1 MDQEQAAEVVAWL
14 GLLRGS
20 VEEILRS
27 QDQRSF
33 CGWLEREAPLR
44 LPGAFAGLPARQ
56 RRALLLALV
65 RGIWNEVPLPRNGFQ
80 PDPILPPAPG
90 APCPCGSGKGYRFCC
105 APAPE
110 LPAVAV
116 EVGRGLAMLVAAGT
130 PPPAIREGVSG
141 ERDEG
146 KKGDGPGERE
156 PRSAES

>member
-1 MDQEQAAEVVAWL
+1 MDQEQATEIVAWL

-33 CGWLEREAPLR
+33 CGWMEREAPLR
-44 LPGAFAGLPARQ
+44 VPEAFAGLPARQ
-56 RRALLLALV
+56 RRALVLALV

-80 PDPILPPAPG
+80 TDPILPPASG

-105 APAPE
+105 ALAPD
-110 LPAVAV
+110 LPPVAV
-116 EVGRGLAMLVAAGT
+116 EVVRGLAMLLSGAPQPVTG
-130 PPPAIREGVSG
+130 EGG
-141 ERDEG
+141 EKGGG
-146 KKGDGPGERE
+146 KKEGGPEERE